1 MTSFAP
7 SLPAVRPEP
16 RYKVVRWAGA
26 NPIFGPLREIQADNL
41 GTFLRMSQAGDAISF
56 RVMHQ
61 RLHLL
66 THPDHFRHVLVDRVK
81 NYQKKTRGYRL
92 MKKMVRNGLLT
103 SEGAYWQR
111 QRRLAAPAFHKHRIA
126 AFGDTM
132 VRIAAE
138 TRGHWTHGATIDVAH
153 EMMEATLRIV
163 TLTLL
168 SRDSIGEAAK
178 VGDAL
183 GEGLA
188 HITYRTLTPWAPP
201 EWVPTPGNRRF
212 NRAVQTLDEVVFGI
226 IQERRKTGPSAAGE
240 DLLDMLIGS
249 TDEETGEQMTDE
261 QLRDEILT
269 IMLAGHET
277 TAMSLTW
284 TLHLLAQNPEIE
296 ATLLAEIDGVLGGRA
311 ATMTDALPYAD
322 RVVQESMRLYPPAW
336 IVARRAAAADAE
348 MDGVDVREGD
358 WVFLSPFVTHR
369 RADFWPEPERFDPD
383 RFLPERVAARHRY
396 AWMPFIA
403 GQRKCIGDQFA
414 LMEARLILVTL
425 LQQWRFRA
433 APGHIA
439 KPEPLL
445 TLRPNGGM
453 PMILERREPL
463 TPSVARAESKGGG
476 EAKPAGKCPFGHG

>member
-1 MTSFAP
+1 MTSLAP
-7 SLPAVRPEP
+7 SLPAVHPDP
-16 RYKVVRWAGA
+16 RYKVVRWGAA

-41 GTFLRMSQAGDAISF
+41 GTFLRMSREGDAIKF
-56 RVMHQ
+56 RVLHQ
-61 RLHLL
+61 TLHLL
-66 THPDHFRHVLVDRVK
+66 THPDHFRHVLVDKVK
-81 NYQKKTRGYRL
+81 IYKKKTRGYRL

-111 QRRLAAPAFHKHRIA
+111 QRRLASPAFHRHRIA

-138 TRGHWTHGATIDVAH
+138 TRGHWADGARIDVAH

-168 SRDSIGEAAK
+168 SRDSIGEANR

-183 GEGLA
+183 SEGLS
-188 HITYRTLTPWAPP
+188 HITYRTLTPWAAP

-212 NRAVQTLDEVVFGI
+212 NRAVDTLDEVVFGI
-226 IQERRKTGPSAAGE
+226 IAERRRNGPNAAGE

-249 TDEETGEQMTDE
+249 TDEETGDGMTDE

-296 ATLLAEIDGVLGGRA
+296 AKLLAEVDSVLGGRV

-336 IVARRAAAADAE
+336 IVARRAAEDDDF
-348 MDGVDVREGD
+348 DGLRVREGD

-425 LQQWRFRA
+425 LQQWRFRS
-433 APGHIA
+433 APGHVA

-445 TLRPNGGM
+445 TLRPSGGM
-453 PMILERREPL
+453 PMTLERRAPVSHVTSAPTE
-463 TPSVARAESKGGG
+463 GN
-476 EAKPAGKCPFGHG
+476 PAGRCPFH